1 MLGTCYNDVMDKRL
15 IQNREN
21 LSLSILV
28 ELSKNPKGLVFIMH
42 GLGGF
47 KEQPHIQ
54 ALTQAFQGRNFS
66 TVRFDTTNSIGE
78 SGGKFED
85 ATITSYY
92 NDLEDVIAWVQQEHW
107 YKEPFVLIG
116 HSLGGICIGLYAEK
130 YPHKVKALAP
140 ISPVVSGRLSV
151 EAHERYKSEEFE
163 EWKKTGWLT
172 QGSVSKPGLIKRLPW
187 SHVED
192 RMQYDLLPQ
201 AGKLTMPF
209 LTIVGEHDTSTPPDQ
224 VEVLYEAVSGP
235 KEMHVIH
242 GAPHT
247 FREQIHLDEI
257 KEITNRWIEKYLMK

>member
-1 MLGTCYNDVMDKRL
+1 MPGVYNPEDFDCAGFSVGVVDEAKVLGAHRL
-15 IQNREN
+15 QFGDRVIGV
-21 LSLSILV
+21 SSY
-28 ELSKNPKGLVFIMH
+28 GL
-42 GLGGF
+42 
-47 KEQPHIQ
+47 
-54 ALTQAFQGRNFS
+54 
-66 TVRFDTTNSIGE
+66 
-78 SGGKFED
+78 
-85 ATITSYY
+85 
-92 NDLEDVIAWVQQEHW
+92 
-107 YKEPFVLIG
+107 
-116 HSLGGICIGLYAEK
+116 
-130 YPHKVKALAP
+130 
-140 ISPVVSGRLSV
+140 
-151 EAHERYKSEEFE
+151 EEFE